1 MSVLASA
8 CLHWAKDGA
17 GHMGA
22 VRKTVPV
29 EIDTGAGAGAYLGV
43 TASARGLAWR
53 DRLDA
58 AAAKTAIAISQ
69 RHALPELLGRVLAS
83 RGIGLDE
90 VPVALDPTVKALM
103 PDPSTVRDME
113 KGAARLAQAI
123 VGNEAIAV
131 FGDYDVDGACSAA
144 LLQRFL
150 AAHGRQARI
159 YIPDRMTEGYGPNR
173 DAIEALVKEGARL
186 IVTVD

>member
-1 MSVLASA
+1 
-8 CLHWAKDGA
+8 
-17 GHMGA
+17 MGA
-22 VRKTVPV
+22 VRKV
-29 EIDTGAGAGAYLGV
+29 IDSGDVAAGAYLGV

-144 LLQRFL
+144 LLKRFL
-150 AAHGRQARI
+150 AAHGRDARNGFRI
-159 YIPDRMTEGYGPNR
+159 SSAILPQDCG
-173 DAIEALVKEGARL
+173 DARKIQRCMVIDGRGRL
-186 IVTVD
+186 C

>member
-8 CLHWAKDGA
+8 CLHWAKDGV

-22 VRKTVPV
+22 VRKTVQV
-29 EIDTGAGAGAYLGV
+29 EIDAAAGAYLGV

-90 VPVALDPTVKALM
+90 VPVALDPTVKAL
-103 PDPSTVRDME
+103 
-113 KGAARLAQAI
+113 I
-123 VGNEAIAV
+123 CN
-131 FGDYDVDGACSAA
+131 C
-144 LLQRFL
+144 
-150 AAHGRQARI
+150 
-159 YIPDRMTEGYGPNR
+159 
-173 DAIEALVKEGARL
+173 VKEPSQR
-186 IVTVD
+186 